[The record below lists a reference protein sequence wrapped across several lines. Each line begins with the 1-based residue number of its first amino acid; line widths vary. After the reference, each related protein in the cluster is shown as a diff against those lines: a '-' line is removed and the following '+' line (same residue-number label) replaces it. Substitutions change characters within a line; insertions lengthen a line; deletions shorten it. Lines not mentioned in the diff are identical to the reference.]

1 MLADQSKIWARWAG
15 LMCLTSVGC
24 IHHQH
29 KSIDKQ
35 PYASSQSSLQ
45 TKTPGFASKTHYI
58 AVVNDPTHW
67 PEKPSDDHVRSRFP
81 QLFPNLAQRAQQTPN
96 VQVGQPESV
105 PAENSESVHVAV
117 AGPETGPE
125 KLSDVLEAPADKLK
139 VVEAVVDKPDLV
151 MNKSTWARL
160 SQNSA
165 GAISAVAALASM
177 ADRDPLPQPLSIPAD
192 TAKPVVMAREIS
204 NVEPVKT
211 KLEAVV
217 EKFVAESIKSE
228 TLVTQTNAEP
238 NLPSNLPKLDWQ
250 NSSTELIAAKPA
262 ELAAVAQPEPVVA
275 VNPPAVASLPE
286 VKPEPVVAAKPA
298 ELVAVPQPEPVV
310 AVKSPAVA
318 SLPEVKPEPVVVEK
332 PAELVAIPHDK
343 PEPMKTL
350 VEVVPVLAKPLLAQD
365 SSIVTDP
372 PVVEPVARSPVPVKA
387 DSILPE
393 VEAKLQVLENPP
405 ALPASELLGK
415 VEKPVAPAEE
425 LGAIVVSD
433 KSEPPSEPIAM
444 PPIRPSQPAIPVLAV
459 PAVEKTN
466 LDYVADQPVLVEPS
480 KPEEKLALANSDR
493 KPVES
498 EAKPIASESDARI
511 PKTVQSSDSKSPVL
525 PLGGGVEESV
535 AASAAAK
542 TKATLEA
549 SEPSLPPPAPEL
561 QNLVLPTIPG
571 IPAESLENSVTPV
584 VPAAAGGSEKSSG
597 AIAETNPAGLPKIV
611 EPPESETVEQVPEF
625 KLPEPETKAGE
636 ASEES
641 VPVLAPLQEDSDE
654 GHDSSAMAPKA
665 GRGRMTGELVSKL
678 KVLNPF
684 RLRLFA
690 SQGDDLPSQNTGARS
705 LKSASRDLIAAKQKS
720 LAKGNEDASVPGPQ
734 VARPSE
740 GSAEGAAPKL
750 ANVGLADVSGSPT
763 KPSAASYA
771 SLVKPS
777 PNSQSLASLPAIQFP
792 AAYYGQSKQAS
803 NPWANQKIPAIELV
817 GRPIPVQ
824 KERAATV
831 QSSTPIV
838 RPNLII
844 PPLDHSQDLAIVQTS
859 LSSVRVKPESS
870 SPVPASKP
878 MDLWGKSS
886 SGSWWARGS
895 KRFSSLWNGQEEVVP
910 YKRQDW
916 AGRAAAT
923 EK

>member
-275 VNPPAVASLPE
+275 VNPPAVSSLPE
-286 VKPEPVVAAKPA
+286 VKPEPVVASKPA
-298 ELVAVPQPEPVV
+298 ELVAVAQPEPVV
-310 AVKSPAVA
+310 AVNPPAVTA
-318 SLPEVKPEPVVVEK
+318 LPEVKPEPVVVEK
-332 PAELVAIPHDK
+332 PAELVAIPQLK

-433 KSEPPSEPIAM
+433 KSEPLSEPVAM

-561 QNLVLPTIPG
+561 QNLVLPAIPG
-571 IPAESLENSVTPV
+571 LPAESLENSVTPV

-777 PNSQSLASLPAIQFP
+777 SNSQSLASLPAIQFP

>member
-45 TKTPGFASKTHYI
+45 TKTPGFATNTNQI

-117 AGPETGPE
+117 AAPETGPE

-275 VNPPAVASLPE
+275 VNPPAVTA
-286 VKPEPVVAAKPA
+286 
-298 ELVAVPQPEPVV
+298 
-310 AVKSPAVA
+310 
-318 SLPEVKPEPVVVEK
+318 LPEVKPEPVVVEK
-332 PAELVAIPHDK
+332 PAELVAIPQLK

-433 KSEPPSEPIAM
+433 KSEPLSEPVAM

-561 QNLVLPTIPG
+561 QNLVLPAIPG
-571 IPAESLENSVTPV
+571 LPAESLENSVTPV

-597 AIAETNPAGLPKIV
+597 AVAETNPAGLPKIV

-654 GHDSSAMAPKA
+654 GHNSSAMAPKA

-777 PNSQSLASLPAIQFP
+777 SNSQSLASLPAIQFP

-859 LSSVRVKPESS
+859 LSSVRVKLESS

>member
-275 VNPPAVASLPE
+275 VNPPAVSSLPE
-286 VKPEPVVAAKPA
+286 VKPEPVVASKPA
-298 ELVAVPQPEPVV
+298 ELVAVAQPEPVV
-310 AVKSPAVA
+310 AVNPPAVTA
-318 SLPEVKPEPVVVEK
+318 LPEVKPEPVVVEK
-332 PAELVAIPHDK
+332 PAELVAIPQLK

-433 KSEPPSEPIAM
+433 KSEPLSEPVAM

-561 QNLVLPTIPG
+561 QNLVLPAIPG
-571 IPAESLENSVTPV
+571 LPAESLENSVTPV

-597 AIAETNPAGLPKIV
+597 AVAETNPAGLPKIV

-720 LAKGNEDASVPGPQ
+720 LAKGNEAASALGPQ

>member
-45 TKTPGFASKTHYI
+45 TKTPGFATNTNQI

-117 AGPETGPE
+117 AAPVTGPEKLSDVVEASAKSVAAPETGPE
-125 KLSDVLEAPADKLK
+125 KLSDVLEAPADKVK

-177 ADRDPLPQPLSIPAD
+177 ADRDPLPQPSSIPAD
-192 TAKPVVMAREIS
+192 TAKSVVMAREIS

-211 KLEAVV
+211 KPEAVV

-228 TLVTQTNAEP
+228 TLVTQSNAEP
-238 NLPSNLPKLDWQ
+238 NLPSDLPKLDRQ

-275 VNPPAVASLPE
+275 VNPPAVSSLPE

-298 ELVAVPQPEPVV
+298 ERVAVAQPE
-310 AVKSPAVA
+310 
-318 SLPEVKPEPVVVEK
+318 
-332 PAELVAIPHDK
+332 

-350 VEVVPVLAKPLLAQD
+350 VEVVPVLAKPSLAQD

-387 DSILPE
+387 DLILPE
-393 VEAKLQVLENPP
+393 VDAKLQVPENPP

-415 VEKPVAPAEE
+415 VEKPVAPARE
-425 LGAIVVSD
+425 LGAIVVSE
-433 KSEPPSEPIAM
+433 KSEPPSVPVAM

-459 PAVEKTN
+459 PAVEKTK
-466 LDYVADQPVLVEPS
+466 LDSVADQPVLVEPS
-480 KPEEKLALANSDR
+480 KPEEKLALAIPDR

-498 EAKPIASESDARI
+498 GSKPIAPESNARI

-561 QNLVLPTIPG
+561 QISALPTIPG
-571 IPAESLENSVTPV
+571 IPADSLENSGTPV
-584 VPAAAGGSEKSSG
+584 FPVAGGGLEKSSG
-597 AIAETNPAGLPKIV
+597 AVAETNPAGLPKIV
-611 EPPESETVEQVPEF
+611 EPPASETVEQVPEF
-625 KLPEPETKAGE
+625 KLPESETKAGE

-654 GHDSSAMAPKA
+654 GHNSSAMAPKA

-690 SQGDDLPSQNTGARS
+690 SQGDDLPSQNTVARS

-720 LAKGNEDASVPGPQ
+720 LAKGTEASSAPGPQ

-740 GSAEGAAPKL
+740 GSAEGAAPKP

-777 PNSQSLASLPAIQFP
+777 SNSQSLASLPAIQFP

-895 KRFSSLWNGQEEVVP
+895 KRFSSLWNGQDEVVP

>member
-1 MLADQSKIWARWAG
+1 MLADQSKIWARWVG

-45 TKTPGFASKTHYI
+45 TKTPGFATNTNQI

-117 AGPETGPE
+117 AAPETGPE

-177 ADRDPLPQPLSIPAD
+177 ADRDPLPQPSSIPAD

-211 KLEAVV
+211 KPEAVV
-217 EKFVAESIKSE
+217 EKSVAESVKSE
-228 TLVTQTNAEP
+228 TLVTQSNAEP
-238 NLPSNLPKLDWQ
+238 NLPSNLPKLDRQ
-250 NSSTELIAAKPA
+250 NSSTVLIAAKPA

-286 VKPEPVVAAKPA
+286 VKPVPVVAAKPA
-298 ELVAVPQPEPVV
+298 ERVAVAQP
-310 AVKSPAVA
+310 
-318 SLPEVKPEPVVVEK
+318 
-332 PAELVAIPHDK
+332 K

-350 VEVVPVLAKPLLAQD
+350 VEVVPVLAKPSLAQD

-372 PVVEPVARSPVPVKA
+372 PVVEPVAASPVPVKA

-393 VEAKLQVLENPP
+393 VEAKLQVPENPP

-415 VEKPVAPAEE
+415 VEKPVAPARE
-425 LGAIVVSD
+425 LGAIVVSE
-433 KSEPPSEPIAM
+433 KSEPPSEPVAM

-498 EAKPIASESDARI
+498 ESKPISSESDARI

-542 TKATLEA
+542 TKAALEA

-571 IPAESLENSVTPV
+571 IPAESVENSVTPV
-584 VPAAAGGSEKSSG
+584 VPVGAGGSEKSSG
-597 AIAETNPAGLPKIV
+597 AVAETNPVGLPKIV
-611 EPPESETVEQVPEF
+611 EPPASETVEQVPEF

-654 GHDSSAMAPKA
+654 GHNSSAMAPKA

-777 PNSQSLASLPAIQFP
+777 SNSQSLASLPAIQFP

-895 KRFSSLWNGQEEVVP
+895 KRFSSLWNVQEEVVP

>member
-1 MLADQSKIWARWAG
+1 MLADQSKIWARWVG

-45 TKTPGFASKTHYI
+45 TKTPGFATNTNQI

-117 AGPETGPE
+117 AAPETGPE

-177 ADRDPLPQPLSIPAD
+177 ADRDPLPQPSSIPAD

-211 KLEAVV
+211 KPEAVV
-217 EKFVAESIKSE
+217 EKSVAESVKSE
-228 TLVTQTNAEP
+228 TLVTQSNAEP
-238 NLPSNLPKLDWQ
+238 NLPSNLPKLDRQ
-250 NSSTELIAAKPA
+250 NSSTVLIAAKPAELAAVAQPKPVVAVNPPAVASLPEVKPEPVVAAKPA

-286 VKPEPVVAAKPA
+286 VKPVPVVAAKPA
-298 ELVAVPQPEPVV
+298 ERVAVAQP
-310 AVKSPAVA
+310 
-318 SLPEVKPEPVVVEK
+318 
-332 PAELVAIPHDK
+332 K

-350 VEVVPVLAKPLLAQD
+350 VEVVPVLAKPSLAQD

-372 PVVEPVARSPVPVKA
+372 PVVEPVAASPVPVKA

-393 VEAKLQVLENPP
+393 VEAKLQVPENPP

-415 VEKPVAPAEE
+415 VEKPVAPARE
-425 LGAIVVSD
+425 LGAIVVSE
-433 KSEPPSEPIAM
+433 KSEPPSEPVAM

-498 EAKPIASESDARI
+498 ESKPISSESDARI

-542 TKATLEA
+542 TKAALEA

-571 IPAESLENSVTPV
+571 IPAESVENSVTPV
-584 VPAAAGGSEKSSG
+584 VPVGAGGSEKSSG
-597 AIAETNPAGLPKIV
+597 AVAETNPVGLPKIV
-611 EPPESETVEQVPEF
+611 EPPASETVEQVPEF

-654 GHDSSAMAPKA
+654 GHNSSAMAPKA

-777 PNSQSLASLPAIQFP
+777 SNSQSLASLPAIQFP

-895 KRFSSLWNGQEEVVP
+895 KRFSSLWNVQEEVVP

>member
-1 MLADQSKIWARWAG
+1 L
-15 LMCLTSVGC
+15 C
-24 IHHQH
+24 
-29 KSIDKQ
+29 
-35 PYASSQSSLQ
+35 
-45 TKTPGFASKTHYI
+45 
-58 AVVNDPTHW
+58 
-67 PEKPSDDHVRSRFP
+67 
-81 QLFPNLAQRAQQTPN
+81 
-96 VQVGQPESV
+96 
-105 PAENSESVHVAV
+105 
-117 AGPETGPE
+117 
-125 KLSDVLEAPADKLK
+125 
-139 VVEAVVDKPDLV
+139 
-151 MNKSTWARL
+151 
-160 SQNSA
+160 QNSA

-217 EKFVAESIKSE
+217 EKFVAESVKSE
-228 TLVTQTNAEP
+228 TLVTQSNAEP
-238 NLPSNLPKLDWQ
+238 NLPSNLPKLDRQ
-250 NSSTELIAAKPA
+250 NSSTVLIAAKPA

-286 VKPEPVVAAKPA
+286 VKPVPVVAAKPA
-298 ELVAVPQPEPVV
+298 ERVAVAQP
-310 AVKSPAVA
+310 
-318 SLPEVKPEPVVVEK
+318 
-332 PAELVAIPHDK
+332 K

-350 VEVVPVLAKPLLAQD
+350 VEVVPVLAKPSLAQD

-372 PVVEPVARSPVPVKA
+372 PVVEPVAASPVPVKA

-393 VEAKLQVLENPP
+393 VEAKLQVPENPP

-415 VEKPVAPAEE
+415 VEKPVAPARE
-425 LGAIVVSD
+425 LGAIVVSE
-433 KSEPPSEPIAM
+433 KSEPPSEPVAM

-498 EAKPIASESDARI
+498 ESKPIASESDARI

-542 TKATLEA
+542 TKAALEA

-571 IPAESLENSVTPV
+571 IPAESVENSVTPV
-584 VPAAAGGSEKSSG
+584 VPVGAGGSEKSSG
-597 AIAETNPAGLPKIV
+597 AVAETNPVGLPKIV
-611 EPPESETVEQVPEF
+611 EPPASETVEQVPEF

-777 PNSQSLASLPAIQFP
+777 SNSQSLASLPAIQFP